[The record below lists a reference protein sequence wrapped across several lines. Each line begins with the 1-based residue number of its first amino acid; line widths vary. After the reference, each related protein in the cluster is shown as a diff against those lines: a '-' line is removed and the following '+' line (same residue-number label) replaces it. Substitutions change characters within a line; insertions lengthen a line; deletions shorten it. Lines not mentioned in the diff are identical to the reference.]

1 MIERKVISTLEFDK
15 ICEKVSAFAVLDTSK
30 EIIQNEEILTD
41 FSNAKFLLEKTNEA
55 YNLYIKGV
63 KGVIY
68 FDKIEEEL
76 SLAKKLSTLTPS
88 MLLKVA
94 RLLKSSRITHSEV
107 IEFSEDL
114 SILYDI
120 ASRIFFDNYLENEIF
135 SKIVSDE
142 DVSDRASE
150 KLYSIR
156 QTIKRI
162 NEKIRERLQG
172 YMRSGANKYLQDNV
186 VSMRNGRYVVP
197 VKSECVGS
205 LKGFIHDRS
214 ASGNTFFVEPQE
226 ILDLNNDLR
235 REILAEQV
243 EVERILYE
251 LTEKVSS
258 IANNLEE
265 NIGYLTDIDIAFA
278 KAEYSYKIKAVYPKL
293 NANGVINIKNGRHPL
308 ISAEKV
314 VPISINFGKEY
325 KYVLISGPNTGGK
338 TVTLKLVGLFVLM
351 SLCGIFIPASESS
364 EISVFD
370 KVFCNIGDEQS
381 IENSLSTFSS
391 HIKNVKYI
399 IDNAND
405 KSLVLIDEIGAGTDP
420 EEGSCLAQSF
430 LEKLISLNSF
440 GVITTHYSSLKE
452 YAYVSDDIVNASM
465 DFDSDTF
472 SPLYKINMGTPGN
485 SNAIAISERLGVDK
499 ALILRAKSL
508 LSTEKVQLDKVL
520 IEAEKSRIETENVK
534 REILVLKQK
543 ETEIYENLQKDREKF
558 DKERENFL
566 LKAKTEA
573 RKLVNDRLETAEE
586 LLEEMKEI
594 FKKQEYTDA
603 DLVKMSTLKNKIEN
617 EKYNLSKNESKT
629 VPYVKA
635 DAKKLKVGD
644 KVFVNSISDTC
655 EILEINERKN
665 TAWVVAGSLRIN
677 VKFSD
682 LYVVPTK
689 NDGKVKPTVS
699 IKRESVINLK
709 PEINVIGK
717 NLDDALLEVE
727 KFIDGAML
735 SNFEEV
741 KIIHGKGLNILS
753 RGIQKMLKEH
763 RGVKSY
769 RFGAYGEGETG
780 VTIVKLK

>member
-1 MIERKVISTLEFDK
+1 MIERKVIQTLEFDK
-15 ICEKVSAFAVLDTSK
+15 ICEKVSSFAVLDTSK
-30 EIIQNEEILTD
+30 SEILNLEIATD
-41 FSNAKFLLEKTNEA
+41 FSSAKFLLEKTNEA
-55 YNLYIKGV
+55 YNLFLKGV
-63 KGVIY
+63 KGVLY
-68 FDKIEEEL
+68 FDRIDEEL
-76 SLAKKLSTLTPS
+76 SLAKKLSTLTPAS
-88 MLLKVA
+88 LLRVA
-94 RLLKSSRITHSEV
+94 RLLKSSRITHSE
-107 IEFSEDL
+107 ILEFAENS
-114 SILYDI
+114 SILYGI
-120 ASRIFFDNYLENEIF
+120 ACRMFFDNYLENEIF

-172 YMRSGANKYLQDNV
+172 YMRTNANKYLQDNV

-197 VKSECVGS
+197 VKSEYVGA

-258 IANNLEE
+258 IADNLEE

-278 KAEYSYKIKAVYPKL
+278 KAEYSYKIKAVYPEL
-293 NANGVINIKNGRHPL
+293 NANGVIEINNGRHPL
-308 ISAEKV
+308 ISPEKV
-314 VPISINFGKEY
+314 VPISINFGKGY

-351 SLCGIFIPASESS
+351 SLSGIFIPASEGSK
-364 EISVFD
+364 ISVFD

-420 EEGSCLAQSF
+420 EEGACLAQSF
-430 LEKLISLNSF
+430 LEKLISLSSY
-440 GVITTHYSSLKE
+440 GVVTTHYSSLKE
-452 YAYVSDDIVNASM
+452 YAFLSDDIINASM
-465 DFDSDTF
+465 DFNSDTF

-499 ALILRAKSL
+499 EIILRAKSL

-520 IEAEKSRIETENVK
+520 IEAEKSRIETENLK
-534 REILVLKQK
+534 RDIVELKNK
-543 ETEIYENLQKDREKF
+543 ETEIYENLLKDREKF

-573 RKLVNDRLETAEE
+573 RKIVNEKLETAEE
-586 LLEEMKEI
+586 LLDEMKEI
-594 FKKQEYTDA
+594 FKKQEYMDS
-603 DLVKMSTLKNKIEN
+603 DLVKMSTLKNKIES
-617 EKYNLSKNESKT
+617 EKYNLNKTDTKT
-629 VPYVKA
+629 VPYAKA
-635 DAKKLKVGD
+635 DVKKLKVGD
-644 KVFVNSISDTC
+644 KVYVNSLADTC
-655 EILEINERKN
+655 EILEINDRKS
-665 TAWVVAGSLRIN
+665 TAWVLAGSLRIN
-677 VKFSD
+677 VKFDDIYFIPS
-682 LYVVPTK
+682 K
-689 NDGKVKPTVS
+689 SKEKSKPTIS
-699 IKRESVINLK
+699 IKRENSLNIK
-709 PEINVIGK
+709 TEINVIGK

-727 KFIDGAML
+727 KFIDGALL

-753 RGIQKMLKEH
+753 RGIQKMLKSH
-763 RGVKSY
+763 RRVESF